1 MNQPLHPQR
10 RALRFR
16 RFTNKAY
23 AAFVSM
29 HREVTIGR
37 VSRAV
42 CNLELM
48 KAGRAFLLAGGLMM
62 ASLAGW
68 AEETDT
74 PEGVPLD
81 AFLEAVDLPEAVITA
96 RRADE
101 LSGSFHLVATLS
113 ALDIAGLPVSSLSEL
128 LTYLPGLD
136 VRQRGAAGTQT
147 DISMRGGTFD
157 QVLILLNG
165 VPLNDAQTGHY
176 TMNLPLPV
184 SLIER
189 IEILESCGASVFGVN
204 AFSGAVN
211 IITRREGTQYFAR
224 LTAGM
229 NGLVNPEFS
238 ASFSPKVASSERGQG
253 SVFHYNLA
261 AEYNH
266 AAGYYAPS
274 PSEKEKTALRNSDYR
289 IANIYAEML
298 YRGLDIQLGLQYKD
312 IGAGMYYGFGSQDQF
327 DATRTGLLS
336 ARYRRQWKA
345 FSLDVQGS
353 YRLNYDHYQWHRGQE
368 LYANCHR
375 SHNAALAARAAY
387 ASRIGR
393 TTLGVEARNEHLRST
408 NLGDTLHGNNRL
420 HVNYLVAQSFIYR
433 DLSAAIGL
441 SGNYATAFGHHLTG
455 SANIG
460 YRFLRDGQVYINAN
474 RSLRL
479 PTFTDL
485 YYDAGN
491 QKGDPALK
499 PETAWTLAAGL
510 KYAQS
515 FAGRGQ
521 LQLGA
526 DGWFRWGE
534 NIIDWVYTPDDTRRP
549 FHASNHHRTRSAGL
563 ETMARYTL
571 NRWLPCVA
579 LSYAYAWMDLDLV
592 GVGSRY
598 LDVLRHQLTLHLEHG
613 ICDFGG
619 KKGNI
624 GASWTLRYRDRLGQY
639 NNAEGLVCDYE
650 PVLLLDGMLFWQNDF
665 VKISASCT
673 NITNRH
679 YYDYGGI
686 LQPGAWAKGSVEVRL

>member
-1 MNQPLHPQR
+1 MNHSLPNPR

-16 RFTNKAY
+16 RFSNKAY

-42 CNLELM
+42 CNLELV
-48 KAGRAFLLAGGLMM
+48 KAGRAFLLAAGLLM
-62 ASLAGW
+62 ASFAVG

-74 PEGVPLD
+74 EEGVAPD
-81 AFLEAVDLPEAVITA
+81 AFLSAVDLPEAVITA

-101 LSGSFHLVATLS
+101 LSGSFHLVASLS

-128 LTYLPGLD
+128 LTYLPGVD

-147 DISMRGGTFD
+147 DIAVRGGTFD
-157 QVLILLNG
+157 QVLVLLNG

-176 TMNLPLPV
+176 TMNIPLPL

-189 IEILESCGASVFGVN
+189 IEVLESCGASVFGVN
-204 AFSGAVN
+204 AFSGAIN
-211 IITRREGTQYFAR
+211 IITRREGTQYVAR

-238 ASFSPKVASSERGQG
+238 ASFDQRPTTNDQRLH
-253 SVFHYNLA
+253 FNLS

-266 AAGYYAPS
+266 AVGYYAPS
-274 PSEKEKTALRNSDYR
+274 PSEKEKTALANSDYR
-289 IANIYAEML
+289 IANLYAEML
-298 YRGLDIQLGLQYKD
+298 YGGLDIQMGFQYKD

-327 DATRTGLLS
+327 DATRTAFLFS
-336 ARYRRQWKA
+336 RYRHQWKA
-345 FSLDVQGS
+345 FSMDVQGS
-353 YRLNYDHYQWHRGQE
+353 YRFNYDHYQWHRGQE
-368 LYANCHR
+368 LYANRHH
-375 SHNAALAARAAY
+375 SHNAALSAKAAY

-420 HVNYLVAQSFIYR
+420 HLNYLLAQSFIYR
-433 DLSAAIGL
+433 DFSASVGL
-441 SGNYATAFGHHLTG
+441 GGNYATAYGHHLTG
-455 SANIG
+455 SLNLG
-460 YRFLRDGQVYINAN
+460 YRFLKESQVYINAN

-491 QKGDPALK
+491 QKGDPSLK

-510 KYAQS
+510 KYFS
-515 FAGRGQ
+515 Q
-521 LQLGA
+521 LSTINFQLSV

-534 NIIDWVYTPDDTRRP
+534 NIIDWVYTPDDARRP
-549 FHASNHHRTRSAGL
+549 FHASNHNRTRSAGV
-563 ETMARYTL
+563 ETTVRYTL
-571 NRWLPCVA
+571 NEWLPCLA
-579 LSYAYAWMDLDLV
+579 LTYAYTWTDLDLV

-598 LDVLRHQLTLHLEHG
+598 LDVLRHHLSLHFEHG
-613 ICDFGG
+613 IYVFGG
-619 KKGNI
+619 KKGTL
-624 GASWTLRYRDRLGQY
+624 GASWTLRYKDRSGQY
-639 NNAEGLVCDYE
+639 NNAEGEVRDYE
-650 PVLLLDGMLFWQNDF
+650 PVLLLDGQLYWKNDF
-665 VKISASCT
+665 IKISADCT
-673 NITNRH
+673 NMTNRH

-686 LQPGAWAKGSVEVRL
+686 LQPGAWAKATIRLNL

>member
-1 MNQPLHPQR
+1 MNHSLQTQR

-16 RFTNKAY
+16 RFSNKAY

-37 VSRAV
+37 VSHAV

-48 KAGRAFLLAGGLMM
+48 KAGRAFLLAAGLMM
-62 ASLAGW
+62 ALFAVG

-74 PEGVPLD
+74 PEGVASD
-81 AFLEAVDLPEAVITA
+81 AFLQAVDLPEQVITA

-101 LSGSFHLVATLS
+101 LSGSFHLVASLS

-128 LTYLPGLD
+128 LTYLPGVD

-147 DISMRGGTFD
+147 DIAMRGGTFD
-157 QVLILLNG
+157 QVLVLLNG

-176 TMNLPLPV
+176 TMNIPLPL

-189 IEILESCGASVFGVN
+189 IEVLESCGASVFGVN

-211 IITRREGTQYFAR
+211 IITRREGTQYIAR

-238 ASFSPKVASSERGQG
+238 ASFNPSKRDSGKVY
-253 SVFHYNLA
+253 HLNLA

-266 AAGYYAPS
+266 AVGYYAPS
-274 PSEKEKTALRNSDYR
+274 PSEKEKTSLTNSDYR
-289 IANIYAEML
+289 IANVYAEML
-298 YRGLDIQLGLQYKD
+298 YSGLDIQLGMQYKD

-327 DATRTGLLS
+327 DATRTAFLS
-336 ARYRRQWKA
+336 ARYRKQLKA

-353 YRLNYDHYQWHRGQE
+353 YRFNYDHYQWHRGQE
-368 LYANCHR
+368 LYANRHR
-375 SHNAALAARAAY
+375 SHNAALSLKAAY

-393 TTLGVEARNEHLRST
+393 TTIGIEARNEHLRST

-420 HVNYLVAQSFIYR
+420 HINYLLAQSFIYR
-433 DLSAAIGL
+433 DFSASVGL
-441 SGNYATAFGHHLTG
+441 GGNYATAFGHHLTG
-455 SANIG
+455 SVNLG
-460 YRFLRDGQVYINAN
+460 YRFRKDGQVYINAN

-485 YYDAGN
+485 YYNAGN

-499 PETAWTLAAGL
+499 PETAWTLAAGI
-510 KYAQS
+510 KYAHA
-515 FAGRGQ
+515 FADRGQ

-534 NIIDWVYTPDDTRRP
+534 NIIDWVYTPDDAKRP
-549 FHASNHHRTRSAGL
+549 FHASNHNRTRSAGV
-563 ETMARYTL
+563 ETTVRYTL
-571 NRWLPCVA
+571 NAWLPCVSV
-579 LSYAYAWMDLDLV
+579 SYAYAWMDLDLV

-598 LDVLRHQLTLHLEHG
+598 LDVLRHHLTLHLEHG
-613 ICDFGG
+613 IYVFGG
-619 KKGNI
+619 KKGTL
-624 GASWTLRYRDRLGQY
+624 GASWTLRYKDRSGQY
-639 NNAEGLVCDYE
+639 NNAEGEVRDYE
-650 PVLLLDGMLFWQNDF
+650 PVLLLDGQLYWKNDF
-665 VKISASCT
+665 IKISADCT
-673 NITNRH
+673 NMTNRH

-686 LQPGAWAKGSVEVRL
+686 LQPGAWAKATIRLNL